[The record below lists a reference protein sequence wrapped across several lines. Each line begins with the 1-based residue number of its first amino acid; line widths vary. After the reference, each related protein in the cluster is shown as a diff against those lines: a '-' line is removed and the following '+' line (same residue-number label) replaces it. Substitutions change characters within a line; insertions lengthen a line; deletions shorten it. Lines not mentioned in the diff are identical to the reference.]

1 MSTAALH
8 RRTEGAELLR
18 LPDPSGY
25 TVDDLHALPDDGRR
39 YELMDGSIIVSPWA
53 TIDHNVIARWT
64 ANEIEKAAPAGLVVG
79 TDQSATVDRHN
90 EPRPDIVVL
99 RSKHLRRTPFPIAD
113 AALVVRGGL
122 TNFRA
127 A

>member
-1 MSTAALH
+1 MSTATMHIPA
-8 RRTEGAELLR
+8 EDAELLR

-39 YELMDGSIIVSPWA
+39 YELIDGNIIVSPSA
-53 TIDHNVIARWT
+53 TVDHNIIARWI
-64 ANEIEKAAPAGLVVG
+64 ANEIEKAAPAGLAVG

-90 EPRPDIVVL
+90 QTPTGHRRRPIEAPAPHALSDRRCRPR
-99 RSKHLRRTPFPIAD
+99 R
-113 AALVVRGGL
+113 RGGL
-122 TNFRA
+122 AEFRA